1 MDPNQ
6 LHAIQAMLVFMPILM
21 LAFAIIMIVPYWF
34 IWKKAGFSP
43 FFSILMIIPL
53 VNFIMLYVL
62 AFSTWKVVPV
72 AQPAL
77 GYSYPPSPLQPP
89 QAPPSFPPPQV

>member
-1 MDPNQ
+1 MDQNQ
-6 LHAIQAMLVFMPILM
+6 LHAIQAMLIFMPFFFLIGAVIM
-21 LAFAIIMIVPYWF
+21 LIPWWF
-34 IWKKAGFSP
+34 IYKKAGFSSW
-43 FFSILMIIPL
+43 FCILMVIPL
-53 VNFIMLYVL
+53 VNLVMMYVL

-89 QAPPSFPPPQV
+89 QAPPSFPPPQA